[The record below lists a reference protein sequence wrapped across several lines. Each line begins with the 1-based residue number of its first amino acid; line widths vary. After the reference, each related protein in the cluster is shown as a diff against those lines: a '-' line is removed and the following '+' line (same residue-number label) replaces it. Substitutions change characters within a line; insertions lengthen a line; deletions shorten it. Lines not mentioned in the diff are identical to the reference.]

1 MDQDI
6 LDGWN
11 AIISQDKMKLIS
23 NKLFDN
29 SINLDFPNIE
39 NNIYSYKKVTILSKL
54 ESIGNIL
61 IEFEKNGL
69 LTHNEVLSMI
79 EIVARELLNK
89 AIPSTLLENVSLM
102 LDKDDVLHEL
112 REDEW
117 LDTELKHI
125 EQVLDSLEPVK
136 KRYE

>member
-79 EIVARELLNK
+79 EIVAKELLNK